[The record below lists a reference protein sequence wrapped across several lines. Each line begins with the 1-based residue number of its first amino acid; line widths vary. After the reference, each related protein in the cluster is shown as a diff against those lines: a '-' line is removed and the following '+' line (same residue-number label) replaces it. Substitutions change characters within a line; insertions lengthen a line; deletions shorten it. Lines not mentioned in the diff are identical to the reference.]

1 MDRLWE
7 TYTLTSSVLEPRLS
21 SHPTTTAALSGAAA
35 GGLQA
40 LLAAPAENVRLVL
53 EGGSGTSWSGVW
65 KEVFRGTVPISSTI
79 TQRENVRQVRDWVT
93 EVKGMAGRG
102 WNGWGW
108 GCAKDVCGE
117 LLLDMSSGTFTSL
130 AGFATF
136 FAIFEITRRG
146 ASRTKSALQDVTES
160 WNIGGHRT
168 QSLRLHFPRIV
179 HGLTLVSGGVV
190 AGLAYEFVSR
200 PFDVA
205 RKVVQRDRIAH
216 TRGRG
221 LAMMA
226 VIEKIRQDGILIFF
240 RDSGRHN
247 SANAPG
253 SAGSRRI
260 YVALRTLARV
270 GPWGIGFLAWEAFGP
285 GLS

>member
-1 MDRLWE
+1 
-7 TYTLTSSVLEPRLS
+7 
-21 SHPTTTAALSGAAA
+21 
-35 GGLQA
+35 
-40 LLAAPAENVRLVL
+40 VRLVL
-53 EGGSGTSWSGVW
+53 EGGSGTGWSGAW

-79 TQRENVRQVRDWVT
+79 NQRENVRQVRDWVT
-93 EVKGMAGRG
+93 EFKGMAGRG

-117 LLLDMSSGTFTSL
+117 LCLDMSLGIFTSL

-136 FAIFEITRRG
+136 FAIFDMTRRG
-146 ASRTKSALQDVTES
+146 ASRTKFALQDVTES

-168 QSLRLHFPRIV
+168 QSLKRHFPRIV

-221 LAMMA
+221 LAMMI

-240 RDSGRHN
+240 RDSGGHN

-253 SAGSRRI
+253 SAGVGESTSLYVLSLALDRGALDFWCGRHSDQDYHDTLPRRI
-260 YVALRTLARV
+260 IPVMYRWGTRQDSRTSIVWASALVQATVDYSRGV
-270 GPWGIGFLAWEAFGP
+270 
-285 GLS
+285 